1 MKEIAKYSG
10 CFVCGDNN
18 ECGLKA
24 RFYYKDDRAVTECI
38 AQRRFEGYYNVYHG
52 GITATLLD
60 EVMIKALLAKDIY
73 AMTVEINIKYHKLV
87 SIGQKLFF
95 EGKLE
100 QQRGRLYFTS
110 GEVKTED
117 GDVVA
122 SAAGKY
128 LEVKDNLKNE
138 LLRSLEI

>member
-1 MKEIAKYSG
+1 MKEIARYSG

-18 ECGLKA
+18 DYGLKA
-24 RFYYKDDRAVTECI
+24 KFYFKNDAAVTECT
-38 AQRRFEGYYNVYHG
+38 AQKRFEGYYNVYHG

-60 EVMIKALLAKDIY
+60 EVMIKGLLARDIF

-95 EGKLE
+95 EGKLD
-100 QQRGRLYFTS
+100 QKKGRLYLTT
-110 GEVKTED
+110 GQVKTEN

-122 SAAGKY
+122 SATGKY
-128 LEVKDNLKNE
+128 LEVKSRLKEE
-138 LLRSLEI
+138 LLKSLEF